1 MPPPTRKGNGL
12 MTELIN
18 LTPHPIRIYSQEV
31 SSKLSDIDEGLLTI
45 IPPSGQVARL
55 AHEDPKGTFYSTAY
69 VSHESAEFGSVPI
82 PLDRVVFTTV
92 YGLPAPR
99 HDVLYI
105 VPLVT
110 AIAVQAEAPART
122 DLLVPYEQVRNV
134 EGTVVGCRTLAQ
146 PC

>member
-1 MPPPTRKGNGL
+1 

-18 LTPHPIRIYSQEV
+18 LTPHPIRIYTQEV
-31 SSKLSDIDEGLLTI
+31 PSKLTDIDEGLVTI

-55 AHEDPKGTFYSTAY
+55 AAEEPRGISYTGAAVRY
-69 VSHESAEFGSVPI
+69 ENAEFGSAHI
-82 PLDRVVFTTV
+82 QLDRVVFTTV

-99 HDVLYI
+99 EDVFYI

-122 DLLVPYEQVRNV
+122 DLLVPYEQVRNA

>member
-1 MPPPTRKGNGL
+1 MP
-12 MTELIN
+12 ELIN
-18 LTPHPIRIYSQEV
+18 LTPHPIRIYSQETP
-31 SSKLSDIDEGLLTI
+31 SKLVDIDQGLLTI

-55 AHEDPKGTFYSTAY
+55 AHEEPQG
-69 VSHESAEFGSVPI
+69 VSYATSFVLHETAEFGSVQI
-82 PLDRVVFTTV
+82 ALDRVVFTTV

-99 HDVLYI
+99 RDVLLI

-122 DLLVPYEQVRNV
+122 DLLVPYEQVRNTD
-134 EGTVVGCRTLAQ
+134 GTVVGCRTLAC

>member
-1 MPPPTRKGNGL
+1 MRYEN
-12 MTELIN
+12 
-18 LTPHPIRIYSQEV
+18 
-31 SSKLSDIDEGLLTI
+31 
-45 IPPSGQVARL
+45 
-55 AHEDPKGTFYSTAY
+55 
-69 VSHESAEFGSVPI
+69 AEFGSAHI
-82 PLDRVVFTTV
+82 QLDRVVFTTV

-99 HDVLYI
+99 KDVFYI

-122 DLLVPYEQVRNV
+122 DLLVPYEQVRNA

>member
-1 MPPPTRKGNGL
+1 

-18 LTPHPIRIYSQEV
+18 LTPHPIRIYTQEV
-31 SSKLSDIDEGLLTI
+31 PSTLTDIDEGLLTI

-55 AHEDPKGTFYSTAY
+55 GTEDEPRG
-69 VSHESAEFGSVPI
+69 VSYTGVGVRYETAEFGPVI
-82 PLDRVVFTTV
+82 VPLDRLVFTTV
-92 YGLPAPR
+92 HGLPAKR
-99 HDVLYI
+99 VGVLLI

-110 AIAVQAEAPART
+110 ALAVQSEAPHRD
-122 DLLVPYEQVRNV
+122 DLLVPYEQVRNA